1 MSGNVETN
9 VRIAPCALEALG
21 RITVRRGTS
30 RDETVRQL
38 LTEHVA
44 SQEQQLP
51 EDRLTHICTVLRY
64 PRPPR
69 WRGDPRTD
77 VPLRVRAPAGLLER
91 ARAVSLRL
99 PGQHPRA
106 YRDYQGRMLTDAVTT
121 AIARDEP
128 FDDGFLSGLLPLLRH
143 GAALGLWRL
152 AAAATSTG
160 PEKAWLLGARV
171 VSAAHRWTDAPH
183 DAGEQHILRVA
194 EVLEQEESW
203 HALTRFESATSL
215 ARRFLTGPRA
225 KEWEQALW
233 AQDKPWEKLYEGF
246 LRADDRAERRWRR
259 QQGRTS
265 YDWTGRGGTA
275 VWRARRRVDLEHF
288 EDWLVGRTK
297 TDPADRLMEEP
308 ASPGWLLRVPPAWPA
323 HAPGPAA
330 SGPYMAWAEHR
341 RLLAFPYRSRHA
353 FWPLLQCEGTPGHR
367 PVPGFEPVAA
377 AADGLRPGQVL
388 GFIEAVLID
397 WNHDFAAEGPR
408 LRIALDVPADQAYRF
423 GLVTAEEQH
432 RLMAAARA
440 ATLKIMD
447 DFISWAADDG
457 AGENYLHKLREAR
470 GSARAFHRLTRNYP
484 SHERPKFTVPRAS
497 WTWPGRSVAAEL
509 VAGAQPELLGWLAG
523 AAHRHSSLLLEQAM
537 QVAWQRAFDAY
548 GFRM

>member
-9 VRIAPCALEALG
+9 VRIASCALEALS

-38 LTEHVA
+38 LAEHVA

-51 EDRLTHICTVLRY
+51 EDRLTHISTVLRY

-77 VPLRVRAPAGLLER
+77 VPLRVRVPADLLER

-128 FDDGFLSGLLPLLRH
+128 FDDDFLSGLLPLLRH

-152 AAAATSTG
+152 AAATSTR
-160 PEKAWLLGARV
+160 PEKAWLLEARTIR
-171 VSAAHRWTDAPH
+171 AEHRRTDVPH
-183 DAGEQHILRVA
+183 DVDEQYILRVA
-194 EVLEQEESW
+194 DVLEQEESW
-203 HALTRFESATSL
+203 HALTRFEWVTNL
-215 ARRFLTGPRA
+215 ARGFLTGPRA
-225 KEWEQALW
+225 GERERALW
-233 AQDKPWEKLYEGF
+233 EQDKPWEKLYEGF

-259 QQGRTS
+259 QQGSTS

-275 VWRARRRVDLEHF
+275 VWRARRRVDLEYF
-288 EDWLVGRTK
+288 EDWLVGRTRN
-297 TDPADRLMEEP
+297 DPAAGVMEEP
-308 ASPGWLLRVPPAWPA
+308 GSPGWLLRIPPAWLA
-323 HAPGPAA
+323 HAPTTPTA
-330 SGPYMAWAEHR
+330 SGPYTAWAEQR
-341 RLLAFPYRSRHA
+341 RLLAFPYRSRQA
-353 FWPLLQCEGTPGHR
+353 FWPLLQCEDTPGHR

-377 AADGLRPGQVL
+377 AAGGLRPGQVL
-388 GFIEAVLID
+388 GFIEAALID
-397 WNHDFAAEGPR
+397 WNHDFADGSTLP
-408 LRIALDVPADQAYRF
+408 IALDVPADQAYRF
-423 GLVTAEEQH
+423 GFITAEERH

-440 ATLKIMD
+440 EILKIMD
-447 DFISWAADDG
+447 DFIAWAADDG

-470 GSARAFHRLTRNYP
+470 GSARAFHGLTRSYP
-484 SHERPKFTVPRAS
+484 LHKRPKFIVPRAS

-509 VAGAQPELLGWLAG
+509 VAGASPELLGWLAG
-523 AAHRHSSLLLEQAM
+523 AAHRRSSLLLEQAM
-537 QVAWQRAFDAY
+537 QAAWQRAFDAY